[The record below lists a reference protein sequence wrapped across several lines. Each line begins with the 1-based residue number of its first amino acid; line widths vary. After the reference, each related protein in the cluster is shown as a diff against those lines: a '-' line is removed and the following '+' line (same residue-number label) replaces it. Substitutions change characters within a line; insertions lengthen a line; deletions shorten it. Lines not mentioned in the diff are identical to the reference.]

1 MKKFLALLLALSM
14 VLALAACGG
23 SSDPATE
30 APKADAPAAE
40 APATEAPKPVKKQ
53 QLKWGSV
60 HPETQVV
67 TQMMMMA
74 IEEINANAE
83 GIEITGY
90 PNGVL
95 GGSSDMAEAIQA
107 GGLDLLTDGPA
118 QFAAWVPQTAQTEAP
133 FLWQSVEHMQKALNG
148 EYKDVLNEQLAQ
160 LDVQMLGTFYYG
172 TRQLTTNKPIST
184 LADLSGMKIRVPQA
198 EMYVKMVES
207 WGAAATPM
215 NINDL
220 YLALQTGTVDAQEN
234 PLTTYQSYKFYEV
247 VKSVIMTNHIICPN
261 MVFINQT
268 VWESLSDHDKEV
280 VQTAIDKA
288 IKWQDEQILAAEVS
302 LIEELKQFGVEFY
315 EPDDTIREATIPY
328 IKPLVED
335 WDYIQSLA

>member
-1 MKKFLALLLALSM
+1 MKKLFALLLALAM
-14 VLALAACGG
+14 VLSLAACG
-23 SSDPATE
+23 A
-30 APKADAPAAE
+30 KAPAAE
-40 APATEAPKPVKKQ
+40 APADAPAADVTEAAKPVEKK

-67 TQMMMMA
+67 TQMMFMA

-95 GGSSDMAEAIQA
+95 GGSSDMAESIQA

-148 EYKDVLNEQLAQ
+148 EYKEKLNGLLAQ

-172 TRQLTTNKPIST
+172 TRQLTTNKPIAT
-184 LADLSGMKIRVPQA
+184 LSDLAGMKIRVPQA

-247 VKSVIMTNHIICPN
+247 VKSVIMTDHIICPN
-261 MVFINQT
+261 MIFINQT
-268 VWESLSDHDKEV
+268 VWEGLSDHDKEV
-280 VQTAIDKA
+280 VQSAIDKA

-302 LIEELKQFGVEFY
+302 LMEELKEFGVEFY